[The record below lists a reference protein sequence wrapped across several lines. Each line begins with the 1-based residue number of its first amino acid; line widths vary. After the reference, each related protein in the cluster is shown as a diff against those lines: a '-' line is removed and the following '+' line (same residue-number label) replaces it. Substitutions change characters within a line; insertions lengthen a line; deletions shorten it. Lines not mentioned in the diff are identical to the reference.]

1 MAEDWRVAV
10 EFEDPDHLGRLSEE
24 LESHIVEDDVRAA
37 FGDRIVVSNDGDRLF
52 LYADTRSAAEAA
64 AAEVRSTVA
73 GNGWPTRINL
83 ERWHEDAED
92 WEPAGTP
99 AADSAEARHAEHLR
113 LMAREDAETK
123 AQGYAD
129 WEVRV
134 ELPDHRA
141 AHELSA
147 RLDREGVPHV
157 RRWKYVLVGAR
168 DEDAAKAWAE
178 RLRTEA
184 AAGSDISVEGT
195 FESVAAHNPWA
206 VWSEAG
212 GGP

>member
-10 EFEDPDHLGRLSEE
+10 EFEDPEHLDRLSED

-37 FGDRIVVSNDGDRLF
+37 FGDRIVVSNDRDRLF
-52 LYADTRSAAEAA
+52 LYADTRLAAEAA
-64 AAEVRSTVA
+64 AAEVQSTVA

-92 WEPAGTP
+92 WEPAATP
-99 AADSAEARHAEHLR
+99 AADSAEARRAEHLR

-123 AQGYAD
+123 VQGYAD

-157 RRWKYVLVGAR
+157 RRWKYVLVGAM
-168 DEDAAKAWAE
+168 DEDAAKAWAGQ
-178 RLRTEA
+178 LRTEA
-184 AAGSDISVEGT
+184 ASGSDISVEGT
-195 FESVAAHNPWA
+195 FHSVAAHNPWA
-206 VWSEAG
+206 VWSEAS

>member
-1 MAEDWRVAV
+1 MAEDWRVAIG
-10 EFEDPDHLGRLSEE
+10 FEDSGHLDRLSQD
-24 LESHIVEDDVRAA
+24 LESHVVEDDVRAA
-37 FGDRIVVSNDGDRLF
+37 FGDRIVVSNDRDRLF
-52 LYADTRSAAEAA
+52 LYADTRSAAETA
-64 AAEVRSTVA
+64 AAEVRRTTA
-73 GNGWPTRINL
+73 ANGWPTRISV

-92 WEPAGTP
+92 WEPSSTP
-99 AADSAEARHAEHLR
+99 AVDSAEARHAEHLR

-123 AQGYAD
+123 AQGYAE

-141 AHELSA
+141 ARQLSA
-147 RLDREGVPHV
+147 RLGREGVPHV
-157 RRWKYVLVGAR
+157 RRWKYVLVGAM
-168 DEDAAKAWAE
+168 DEDAAQAWAG

-184 AAGSDISVEGT
+184 ASGSKVSIEGT
-195 FESVAAHNPWA
+195 FQSVAAHNPWA